1 MINKYFYSAICLITL
16 LTSACKNE
24 TQESAVA
31 DNEVVKNNAEEAKP
45 EIQQEPWS
53 QQQLLEPSELVQL
66 LENSEDS
73 LVIFSLGAGGIIPG
87 SKDTGPS
94 GEKESLNN
102 LRQELEKLPKD
113 SNILIY
119 CGCCPF
125 NICPNV
131 RPAFAL
137 LNEMDFTNHQL
148 LNLRENIK
156 VDWIDKGYPVGN

>member
-31 DNEVVKNNAEEAKP
+31 DNEVVKNYAEEAKP
-45 EIQQEPWS
+45 EVQQEPWS

-66 LENSEDS
+66 LDNSEDS

>member
-24 TQESAVA
+24 TQESAVE
-31 DNEVVKNNAEEAKP
+31 DNEVVENYAEEAKP
-45 EIQQEPWS
+45 EIRQEPWS
-53 QQQLLEPSELVQL
+53 QQQLLEPSELVQI

-73 LVIFSLGAGGIIPG
+73 LIIFSLGAGGIIPG

-102 LRQELEKLPKD
+102 LRQELETLPKD

>member
-1 MINKYFYSAICLITL
+1 MINKYFYSAIFLVTL

-31 DNEVVKNNAEEAKP
+31 DNEVVKNYAEEAKP
-45 EIQQEPWS
+45 EVQQEPWS

>member
-1 MINKYFYSAICLITL
+1 MINKYFYSAICLVTL

-31 DNEVVKNNAEEAKP
+31 DNEVVKNYAEEAKP

-53 QQQLLEPSELVQL
+53 QQQLLEPSELVHL

-102 LRQELEKLPKD
+102 LRQELETLPKD

-125 NICPNV
+125 DICPNV

>member
-16 LTSACKNE
+16 FTSACKNE

-31 DNEVVKNNAEEAKP
+31 DNEVVEKHAEEAKP

-66 LENSEDS
+66 LDNSEDS

-102 LRQELEKLPKD
+102 LRQELETLPKD
-113 SNILIY
+113 SHILIY

-125 NICPNV
+125 DICPNV
-131 RPAFAL
+131 RPAFTL